1 MAKGKIPDFIS
12 SNNEILLLQFYEN
25 FRGIKSYALVCT
37 QFPCSLN
44 MPLGGGLKI
53 SEDTLGMRRRR
64 HVSSRSH
71 IGRDVVDHAERSS

>member
-44 MPLGGGLKI
+44 IPLGGGLKI
-53 SEDTLGMRRRR
+53 SEDT
-64 HVSSRSH
+64 HWAC
-71 IGRDVVDHAERSS
+71 DVVGTSHLGLI